1 MTSVAALYTPEVL
14 ALATGLSRYPLSDNL
29 SLRGEARSP
38 TCGSAVTVGLA
49 LDAAGRIAAVGLRAH
64 ACAIGQAAAAI
75 FADAAVGKDRAG
87 LREAEVALARW
98 LAGEGDAPDWPGLTA
113 IAPARAYPARHP
125 AILLAWRAALAALP
139 TA

>member
-1 MTSVAALYTPEVL
+1 MASVAALYTPEVL
-14 ALATGLSRYPLSDNL
+14 ALATGLSRYPLTDDL
-29 SLRGEARSP
+29 SLRGDARSA
-38 TCGSAVTVGLA
+38 TCGSTVTVGLA
-49 LDAAGRIAAVGLRAH
+49 LDSAGRIKAVGLRAH

-75 FADAAVGKDRAG
+75 FAEAAIGENRAD
-87 LREAEVALARW
+87 LLQAEASITQW
-98 LAGEGDAPDWPGLTA
+98 LAGNVAGPGWPGLTA